1 MKILVTG
8 TTGYIGR
15 RLIPILLEMGHT
27 LVCCV
32 RDKARVPE
40 IVKSNK
46 HIELVEVDFLD
57 ADSLKNI
64 PTDIDAAYYLIH
76 SMSASSS
83 KFETLEQ
90 KCAINF
96 KERIVQTTAKHVIYL
111 SGIVNDSELSKH
123 LLSRRNVENIL
134 SEGKFALTT
143 IKAGIIVGSGSASF
157 EIIRDLV
164 EKLPIMIAPIWI
176 ETKSQPIA
184 IRDVLSYLSKALM
197 KEELYNK
204 SYDIYGPDILSYK
217 QIMLEFAR
225 VRKFKRLIISVP
237 IMTPK
242 LSSYW
247 LYFITATSYKLAVSL
262 VDSMKVEVIGKPNN
276 LSEILEIE
284 PITYQEAVKKAFI
297 KIEQNSIISSWKDS
311 FVSGRFNKKLS
322 QFIEVPQYGCFTD
335 TKKRTVIDEKSTLE
349 NIWSIGGD
357 KGWYYGNFLWKIRGY
372 LDKISGGIGLRRG
385 RTHPTKLYAG
395 DALDFWRVLYA
406 DKKEKRLLL
415 FAEMRLPGEAWLEFK
430 IVENT
435 LYQTATFR
443 PKGLAGRIY
452 WYSVLPFHGLIFKG
466 MINKLISTKNLKTV

>member
-40 IVKSNK
+40 IVKGNRQ
-46 HIELVEVDFLD
+46 IELIEVDFLD
-57 ADSLKNI
+57 ANSLKNI
-64 PTDIDAAYYLIH
+64 PSDIDAAYYLIH
-76 SMSASSS
+76 SMSASSRE
-83 KFETLEQ
+83 FETLEHR
-90 KCAINF
+90 CATNF
-96 KERIVQTTAKHVIYL
+96 KGYLDKTTIEHVIYL
-111 SGIVNDSELSKH
+111 SGIVNDTELSKH
-123 LLSRRNVENIL
+123 LISRRNVENIL
-134 SEGKFALTT
+134 SNGNFALTT

-164 EKLPIMIAPIWI
+164 EKLPIMIAPKWI
-176 ETKSQPIA
+176 DTKSQPIA
-184 IRDVLSYLSKALM
+184 IRDVLSYLSKSLLN
-197 KEELYNK
+197 KQLYNK

-217 QIMLEFAR
+217 EIMLQFAR
-225 VRKFKRLIISVP
+225 VRKFRRRIISVP

-276 LSEILEIE
+276 LNKILDIE
-284 PITYQEAVKKAFI
+284 PIAYKDAVKKAFI

-311 FVSGRFNKKLS
+311 FVSGRFNQKLS
-322 QFIEVPQYGCFTD
+322 QYIEVPHYGCFTD
-335 TKKRTVIDEKSTLE
+335 MKKRKVIDEQSTLE
-349 NIWSIGGD
+349 NIWSIGGE
-357 KGWYYGNFLWKIRGY
+357 KGWYYGTVLWKVRGY

-395 DALDFWRVLYA
+395 DPLDFWRVLYA

-415 FAEMRLPGEAWLEFK
+415 FAEMKLPGEAWLEFK
-430 IVENT
+430 IVKNT

-443 PKGLAGRIY
+443 PKGLAGRLY
-452 WYSVLPFHGLIFKG
+452 WYSVLPFHGFIFKG
-466 MINKLISTKNLKTV
+466 MINKLVSK